1 MIADET
7 WILTAFSV
15 VPQNFLILRCCFS
28 HFHLSLNVI
37 RRIMKFSELDDTDR
51 KILRILQED
60 STLTVKELAMRVNL
74 STSPTFDRQKRLE
87 REGFIQGYHAIVDAK
102 KTDNGITV
110 LCNMRLKRHSQMLMD
125 DFMQAIQSIDEIT
138 ECYNTSGEYDFT
150 LKIQTRDM
158 DTYQEFMRT
167 KLGNIDSVGY
177 FHSVFVMKE
186 VKNTHG
192 VPIK

>member
-1 MIADET
+1 
-7 WILTAFSV
+7 
-15 VPQNFLILRCCFS
+15 
-28 HFHLSLNVI
+28 
-37 RRIMKFSELDDTDR
+37 MKFSELDDTDR
-51 KILRILQED
+51 KILRILQDD

-74 STSPTFDRQKRLE
+74 SASPTFDRQKRLE

>member
-1 MIADET
+1 
-7 WILTAFSV
+7 
-15 VPQNFLILRCCFS
+15 
-28 HFHLSLNVI
+28 
-37 RRIMKFSELDDTDR
+37 MKFSELDSIDR
-51 KILRILQED
+51 KILHILQEN

-87 REGFIQGYHAIVDAK
+87 REGFIKGYHAILDAK
-102 KTDNGITV
+102 KTDNGMTV

-125 DFMQAIQSIDEIT
+125 DFMEAIQDIEEIT

-158 DTYQEFMRT
+158 ESYQEFMRT

-192 VPIK
+192 VPVKWSRMVQLIFSDELLIASLQIRINRVLNICLYCGFS

>member
-1 MIADET
+1 
-7 WILTAFSV
+7 
-15 VPQNFLILRCCFS
+15 
-28 HFHLSLNVI
+28 
-37 RRIMKFSELDDTDR
+37 MKFSELDDTDR

-102 KTDNGITV
+102 KTDNGI
-110 LCNMRLKRHSQMLMD
+110 
-125 DFMQAIQSIDEIT
+125 MQAIQSIDEIT